1 MDMEE
6 VDAKTLKEDS
16 KAAQKGCKDTAIAL
30 VKLADA
36 VISGDLAAVVRP
48 CAAIHPRPLIA
59 GLCMVSA
66 PAVSK
71 LCPCGNLS
79 PPSCHK
85 FAHHPTAVRAGET
98 HDGGPQGFLSR

>member
-1 MDMEE
+1 MED
-6 VDAKTLKEDS
+6 VDATKLKEDS
-16 KAAQKGCKDTAIAL
+16 KAVQKGCKNTAIAL

-36 VISGDLAAVVRP
+36 VRSGDLEAVVRP
-48 CAAIHPRPLIA
+48 CAAIHQRPLLTA
-59 GLCMVSA
+59 QCMVSA
-66 PAVSK
+66 HAVSQ